1 MFFVILSVAK
11 YPYKKTE
18 SGLLNLWIFRY
29 AQNDKCLR
37 FFAAIAPC
45 SPLCRFVLT
54 HSAQNDNSG
63 VDFRFLKRLKMTKW
77 VHHHALWKVNRV
89 NLLSKPWI
97 LGLFSINQNLNHTKL
112 VLINFSCRFKVT
124 IKTQKEK
131 KWKNMCWFL
140 W

>member
-63 VDFRFLKRLKMTKW
+63 VDFRFLQRLKMTNVSSSRPLKS
-77 VHHHALWKVNRV
+77 KSV
-89 NLLSKPWI
+89 NLLSKP
-97 LGLFSINQNLNHTKL
+97 
-112 VLINFSCRFKVT
+112 
-124 IKTQKEK
+124 
-131 KWKNMCWFL
+131 
-140 W
+140 